1 MPIENW
7 QVSKPIARSPRGV
20 VAAQNW
26 QAAQVG
32 AEVLEAGGNAVD
44 AAVATA
50 CALAVTEPWMSGL
63 GGCGYMVVYSAAAQA
78 VRVVDFGTVSP
89 GGLDPAA
96 YPLSSVAAADHDLF
110 GWPGVEGERNV
121 RGPLSIGVP
130 GSVDGLGL
138 ALSRF
143 GSLSWSEVLAPAIAL
158 AEQGHVVDWWTTL
171 LVARDAAA
179 LRENQAAAAVYLP
192 DGLPPVATEIGKL
205 KLDLGRLPATLRR
218 LAEAGPEDFY
228 RGAIAEALVSDVA
241 ALGGALSAEDLAGY
255 EARVVEPLTVPRGNA
270 AVHLPPGLTAG
281 PSFADALDALGPI
294 AEGAPGPKA
303 FAAYARALTEAYR
316 RRLGEIGHDGDQAGQ
331 GCTTHLSVADAEGNL
346 VALTNTLLSPF
357 GAKVVSPGTGVLL
370 NNGIMWFDPRPGRPN
385 SIAPGKR
392 PLCNM
397 CPLVATREDRPWFA
411 LGGSGGRR
419 ILPAVFQVASFL
431 IDGGLPLEAAV
442 RQPRINVDG
451 GPEVEVDPRLGD
463 SVAKAIAEVLPIR
476 LVEAVLTPNHY
487 ANPVI
492 ALHDGE
498 ACLGA
503 APLPSPVAAAI
514 GAR

>member
-7 QVSKPIARSPRGV
+7 QISKPVARSPRGV
-20 VAAQNW
+20 VASQNW
-26 QAAQVG
+26 RAAQVG
-32 AEVLEAGGNAVD
+32 AEILEAGGNAVD

-50 CALAVTEPWMSGL
+50 CALAVAEPWMSGL
-63 GGCGYMVVYSAAAQA
+63 GGCGYMVVYSATAQT
-78 VRVVDFGTVSP
+78 VQVVDFGTVAP
-89 GGLDPAA
+89 RGLDPAA
-96 YPLSSVAAADHDLF
+96 YPLSSDPGADHDLF

-130 GSVDGLGL
+130 GSVAGLGLGL
-138 ALSRF
+138 ARF
-143 GSLSWSEVLAPAIAL
+143 GSLPWAEVLAPAIAL

-171 LVARDAAA
+171 MVARDAAI
-179 LRENQAAAAVYLP
+179 LREDEAAAAVYLP
-192 DGLPPVATEIGKL
+192 EGLPPVAAETGKL
-205 KLDLGRLPATLRR
+205 KLDLGQLPGTLRR
-218 LAEAGPEDFY
+218 LADAGPEDFY
-228 RGAIAEALVSDVA
+228 RGDIAEALIADVA
-241 ALGGALSAEDLAGY
+241 ALGGVLSAGDLAGY
-255 EARVVEPLTVPRGNA
+255 EANVVEPLTAERGDA
-270 AVHLPPGLTAG
+270 RIHLPPGLTAG
-281 PSFADALDALGPI
+281 PSFAEALDALGPV
-294 AEGAPGPKA
+294 AEGTPGAEA

-316 RRLGEIGHDGDQAGQ
+316 RRLAEIGHDGDQAGQ

-392 PLCNM
+392 PLSNM
-397 CPLVATREDRPWFA
+397 CPLVATRDGRPWFA

-431 IDGGLPLEAAV
+431 IDGGLSLESAV

-463 SVAKAIAEVLPIR
+463 AVAKAIAEALPIR

-498 ACLGA
+498 TCQGA
-503 APLPSPVAAAI
+503 AQLPSPVAAAI

>member
-7 QVSKPIARSPRGV
+7 QISKPVARSPRGV

-26 QAAQVG
+26 RAAQVG
-32 AEVLEAGGNAVD
+32 AEILEAGGNAVD

-50 CALAVTEPWMSGL
+50 CALAVAEPWMSGL
-63 GGCGYMVVYSAAAQA
+63 GGCGYMVVHSAAAQS
-78 VRVVDFGTVSP
+78 VQVVDFGTVAP
-89 GGLDPAA
+89 RALDPAA
-96 YPLSSVAAADHDLF
+96 YPLSSEAGADHDLF
-110 GWPGVEGERNV
+110 GWPGVEGAGNV
-121 RGPLSIGVP
+121 RGPLSLGVP
-130 GSVDGLGL
+130 GSVAGFAL
-138 ALSRF
+138 ALARF
-143 GSLSWSEVLAPAIAL
+143 GSLPWTEVLAPAIAL

-171 LVARDAAA
+171 MVARDAAA
-179 LRENQAAAAVYLP
+179 LRENPAAAAVYLP
-192 DGLPPVATEIGKL
+192 EGLPPVATEIGKL
-205 KLDLGRLPATLRR
+205 KLDLGGLTATLRR

-228 RGAIAEALVSDVA
+228 RGAIAEALVVDVA
-241 ALGGALSAEDLAGY
+241 ALGGVLSAEDLADY
-255 EARVVEPLTVPRGNA
+255 EARVVAPRTARRGEA
-270 AVHLPPGLTAG
+270 RIHLPPGLTAG
-281 PSFADALDALGPI
+281 PSFAEALDALGPI
-294 AEGAPGPKA
+294 AAGAPGPGA
-303 FAAYARALTEAYR
+303 FAAYARALTEAFR
-316 RRLGEIGHDGDQAGQ
+316 RRLAEIGHDGDLAGQ
-331 GCTTHLSVADAEGNL
+331 ACTTHISVADAEGNL

-385 SIAPGKR
+385 AIAPGKR

-397 CPLVATREDRPWFA
+397 CPLIATRDGGPWFA

-463 SVAKAIAEVLPIR
+463 AVAKAIAEALPIR

-492 ALHDGE
+492 ALRD
-498 ACLGA
+498 GA
-503 APLPSPVAAAI
+503 ACEGAVQLSSPVAAAV

>member
-1 MPIENW
+1 MRIENW
-7 QVSKPIARSPRGV
+7 QISKPLTRSSRGV

-26 QAAQVG
+26 RAARVG
-32 AEVLEAGGNAVD
+32 AEILEAGGNAVD

-50 CALAVTEPWMSGL
+50 CALAVAEPWMSGL
-63 GGCGYMVVYSAAAQA
+63 GGCGYMVVYGAAAQA
-78 VRVVDFGTVSP
+78 VQVVDFGTIAP
-89 GGLDPAA
+89 RALDPEA
-96 YPLSSVAAADHDLF
+96 YPLRSEASADGDLF

-121 RGPLSIGVP
+121 RGPLSLGVP
-130 GSVDGLGL
+130 GSVAGFGL
-138 ALSRF
+138 ALARF
-143 GSLSWSEVLAPAIAL
+143 GSLPWAEVLAPAIAL

-171 LVARDAAA
+171 MVARDAAA
-179 LRENQAAAAVYLP
+179 LRENAAAAAVYLP
-192 DGLPPVATEIGKL
+192 DGLPPVAAEIGKP

-228 RGAIAEALVSDVA
+228 RGAIAEALVADVA
-241 ALGGALSAEDLAGY
+241 ALGGVLSAEDLAAY
-255 EARVVEPLTVPRGNA
+255 EARIAEPLTVVRGGTGI
-270 AVHLPPGLTAG
+270 HLPPGLTAG
-281 PSFADALDALGPI
+281 PSFAEALDALGPI
-294 AEGAPGPKA
+294 APGAPGPEA
-303 FAAYARALTEAYR
+303 FAAYARALAEAYR
-316 RRLGEIGHDGDQAGQ
+316 RRLAEIGHDGDPAGQ

-357 GAKVVSPGTGVLL
+357 GAKVVSPDTGVLL

-397 CPLVATREDRPWFA
+397 CPLIATRDAGPWFA

-431 IDGGLPLEAAV
+431 IDCGLSPEAAV
-442 RQPRINVDG
+442 GQPRINVDG

-463 SVAKAIAEVLPIR
+463 AVAKSIAEVFPVR
-476 LVEAVLTPNHY
+476 LVEAVLSPNHY

-492 ALHDGE
+492 ALHDGD

-503 APLPSPVAAAI
+503 AQLPSPVAAAI

>member
-7 QVSKPIARSPRGV
+7 EISKPVVRSPRGV

-26 QAAQVG
+26 RAAEIG
-32 AEVLEAGGNAVD
+32 AEILAAGGNAVD

-50 CALAVTEPWMSGL
+50 CALAVVEPWMSGL
-63 GGCGYMVVYSAAAQA
+63 GGCGFLVVHSAEAQA
-78 VRVVDFGTVSP
+78 VRVVDFGTVAP
-89 GGLDPAA
+89 RALDPAA
-96 YPLSSVAAADHDLF
+96 YPLCAEPGTDHDLF
-110 GWPGVEGERNV
+110 GWPGVEDERNV
-121 RGPLSIGVP
+121 RGPLSIAVP
-130 GSVDGLGL
+130 GSVAGLGL

-143 GSLSWSEVLAPAIAL
+143 GRLPWAEVLAPAVAL

-171 LVARDAAA
+171 MVAREAAA
-179 LRENQAAAAVYLP
+179 LRDNAAAAAVYLP
-192 DGLPPVATEIGKL
+192 DGLPPVAAEIGKQR
-205 KLDLGRLPATLRR
+205 LDLGRLPATLRR

-228 RGAIAEALVSDVA
+228 RGDLAAALVADVA
-241 ALGGALSAEDLAGY
+241 ALGGVLSAEDMAGY
-255 EARVVEPLTVPRGNA
+255 QAQEVEPLTATRGDA
-270 AVHLPPGLTAG
+270 KLHLPPGLTAG
-281 PSFADALDALGPI
+281 PSFAEALDALDPI
-294 AEGAPGPKA
+294 APGTPGPEA

-316 RRLGEIGHDGDQAGQ
+316 RRLAEIGHDGDRAGQ
-331 GCTTHLSVADAEGNL
+331 GSTTHVSVADAEGNL

-385 SIAPGKR
+385 AIAPGKR
-392 PLCNM
+392 PLSNM
-397 CPLVATREDRPWFA
+397 CPLVATRDGQPWFA

-431 IDGGLPLEAAV
+431 IDCGLPLEAAL

-463 SVAKAIAEVLPIR
+463 AVAKGIAEALPIR
-476 LVEAVLTPNHY
+476 LVEALLAPNHY

-492 ALHDGE
+492 ALTDGE
-498 ACLGA
+498 SCLGA
-503 APLPSPVAAAI
+503 AQLPSPAAAAV
-514 GAR
+514 GVR

>member
-26 QAAQVG
+26 RAAQVG
-32 AEVLEAGGNAVD
+32 AEILEAGGNAVD

-50 CALAVTEPWMSGL
+50 CALAVAEPWMSGL
-63 GGCGYMVVYSAAAQA
+63 GGCGYMVVYSAAAQV
-78 VRVVDFGTVSP
+78 VRVVDFGTVAP

-130 GSVDGLGL
+130 GSVAGLGL

-143 GSLSWSEVLAPAIAL
+143 GSLPWSEVLAPAIAL

-316 RRLGEIGHDGDQAGQ
+316 RRLAEIGHDGDQAGQ

-357 GAKVVSPGTGVLL
+357 GSRVVSPGTGVLL

-431 IDGGLPLEAAV
+431 IDAGLSLEAAV

-451 GPEVEVDPRLGD
+451 GSEVEVDPRLGD
-463 SVAKAIAEVLPIR
+463 AVAKAIAEALPIR

-498 ACLGA
+498 TCLGA
-503 APLPSPVAAAI
+503 AQLPSPVAAAV

>member
-7 QVSKPIARSPRGV
+7 QISKPVARSPRGV

-26 QAAQVG
+26 RAAQAG
-32 AEVLEAGGNAVD
+32 AEILEAGGNAVD

-50 CALAVTEPWMSGL
+50 CALAVAEPWMSGL
-63 GGCGYMVVYSAAAQA
+63 GGCGYMVVHSAAAQS
-78 VRVVDFGTVSP
+78 VQVVEFGTVAP
-89 GGLDPAA
+89 RALDPTA
-96 YPLSSVAAADHDLF
+96 YPLRSEAGADHDLF

-121 RGPLSIGVP
+121 RGPLSLGVP
-130 GSVDGLGL
+130 GSVAGFAL
-138 ALSRF
+138 ALARF
-143 GSLSWSEVLAPAIAL
+143 GSLPWAEVLAPAIAL

-171 LVARDAAA
+171 MVARDAAA
-179 LRENQAAAAVYLP
+179 LRGNPAAAAVYLP
-192 DGLPPVATEIGKL
+192 EGLPPVATEIGKL
-205 KLDLGRLPATLRR
+205 KLDLGRLPETLRR

-228 RGAIAEALVSDVA
+228 RGALAEALVADVA
-241 ALGGALSAEDLAGY
+241 ALGGVLSAEDLAGY
-255 EARVVEPLTVPRGNA
+255 EAGVVAPRTARRGEA
-270 AVHLPPGLTAG
+270 RIHLPPGLTAG
-281 PSFADALDALGPI
+281 PSFAEALEALGPI
-294 AEGAPGPKA
+294 AAGAPGPEA

-316 RRLGEIGHDGDQAGQ
+316 RRLAEIGHNGDLAGQ
-331 GCTTHLSVADAEGNL
+331 ACTTHVSVADAEGNL

-397 CPLVATREDRPWFA
+397 CPLVATRDGRPWFA

-442 RQPRINVDG
+442 HQPRINVDG

-463 SVAKAIAEVLPIR
+463 AVAKAIAEALPIR

-492 ALHDGE
+492 ALHDGA
-498 ACLGA
+498 ACEGA
-503 APLPSPVAAAI
+503 AQLPSPVAAAV
-514 GAR
+514 AVR

>member
-7 QVSKPIARSPRGV
+7 QISKPVIRAAKGV

-26 QAAQVG
+26 RAAQAG
-32 AEVLEAGGNAVD
+32 AEVLTAGGNAVD

-50 CALAVTEPWMSGL
+50 CALAVAEPWMSGL
-63 GGCGYMVVYSAAAQA
+63 GGCGYMVVYGAEDEA
-78 VRVVDFGTVSP
+78 VRVVDFGTVAP
-89 GGLDPAA
+89 LNLDPAT
-96 YPLSSVAAADHDLF
+96 YPLGSEAGADGDLF
-110 GWPGVEGERNV
+110 GWPGVEGARNV
-121 RGPLSIGVP
+121 RGPLSLGVP
-130 GSVDGLGL
+130 GSVAGLGL
-138 ALSRF
+138 ALARF
-143 GSLSWSEVLAPAIAL
+143 GSLPWAEVLAPAVEL
-158 AEQGHVVDWWTTL
+158 AEQGHIVDWWTTL

-179 LRENQAAAAVYLP
+179 LRENEAAAAVYLP

-205 KLDLGRLPATLRR
+205 KLDLGRLAATLRR

-228 RGAIAEALVSDVA
+228 RGAVAETLVADVA
-241 ALGGALSAEDLAGY
+241 ALGGVLSAEDLAGY
-255 EARVVEPLTVPRGNA
+255 EARVVEPLAVDRGD
-270 AVHLPPGLTAG
+270 VRIHLPPGLTAG
-281 PSFADALDALGPI
+281 PSFADALDALGPV
-294 AEGAPGPKA
+294 AEGAPGPEA

-316 RRLGEIGHDGDQAGQ
+316 RRLAEIGHDGDQAGQ
-331 GCTTHLSVADAEGNL
+331 GCTTQVSVADARGNL

-397 CPLVATREDRPWFA
+397 CPLVATRDGRPWFA

-431 IDGGLPLEAAV
+431 IDCGLPLEAAV

-463 SVAKAIAEVLPIR
+463 AVAKSIAEALPVR

-492 ALHDGE
+492 ALREGE

-503 APLPSPVAAAI
+503 TQLPSPVAAAI

>member
-7 QVSKPIARSPRGV
+7 QISKPLARSPRGV

-26 QAAQVG
+26 RAARVG
-32 AEVLEAGGNAVD
+32 VEILEAGGNAVD
-44 AAVATA
+44 AAVATT
-50 CALAVTEPWMSGL
+50 CALAVAEPWMSGL
-63 GGCGYMVVYSAAAQA
+63 GGCGYMVVYSAAAQS
-78 VRVVDFGTVSP
+78 VQVVDFGTIAP
-89 GGLDPAA
+89 RDLDPAA
-96 YPLSSVAAADHDLF
+96 YSLSSEAGADHDLF
-110 GWPGVEGERNV
+110 GWPGVEGELNV

-130 GSVDGLGL
+130 GSVAGLGL
-138 ALSRF
+138 ALVRF
-143 GSLSWSEVLAPAIAL
+143 GSLPWSEVLAPAIAL
-158 AEQGHVVDWWTTL
+158 AEHGHVVDWWTTL

-179 LRENQAAAAVYLP
+179 LRENEAAAAVYLP
-192 DGLPPVATEIGKL
+192 NGLPPVATEIGKL

-228 RGAIAEALVSDVA
+228 RGAIAEALVADVA
-241 ALGGALSAEDLAGY
+241 ALGGVLSADDLADY
-255 EARVVEPLTVPRGNA
+255 EARVIAPLTTERRG
-270 AVHLPPGLTAG
+270 VRIHLPPGLTAG
-281 PSFADALDALGPI
+281 PSFAEALDALGPI
-294 AEGAPGPKA
+294 AVGAPGAEA
-303 FAAYARALTEAYR
+303 FAAYARALSEAYR
-316 RRLGEIGHDGDQAGQ
+316 RRLAEIGHDGDRAGQ
-331 GCTTHLSVADAEGNL
+331 SCTTHLSVADAEGNL

-392 PLCNM
+392 PLSNM
-397 CPLVATREDRPWFA
+397 CPLVATRDGRPWLA

-431 IDGGLPLEAAV
+431 IDCDLPLNTAV

-463 SVAKAIAEVLPIR
+463 AVAKAISEALPIR
-476 LVEAVLTPNHY
+476 RVEAVLTPNHY

-498 ACLGA
+498 ACQGA
-503 APLPSPVAAAI
+503 AQLHSPVAAAI
-514 GAR
+514 GA